1 MLSGVVARDRSGARG
16 APRGS
21 LTGASL
27 SLGVGVVAILG
38 APEDGSIALFDVL
51 SGHRR
56 PERGE
61 VRVAGKDPARDVE
74 ARRRIGAVGLSA
86 ALPAAATVAQAI
98 EIARSAHGSS
108 SSPQAVLDTIGLGAL
123 GRRKPASL
131 TSAEARAVELAIA
144 LATESP
150 ALLVVHEPFSDMARS
165 SDETLASLEAIGK
178 SAAVVV
184 LTSSP
189 ADARRF
195 ERVLVLARGFV
206 ARESTGAHPVL
217 GAPAACHLVAWIAS
231 GARELAA
238 ALAGRAEVASL
249 ILSADAPGGLAV
261 VRLAGTDMDALASA
275 FAEAAAT
282 TGADVEAL
290 REMAPVTP
298 EVTAMTEWE
307 VRARQ
312 LTAMHVAASDAR
324 LRAELA
330 AADAAARAAAYAGR
344 GYAPAQHQAQT
355 GPADLAPAWGPA
367 APAELSPGVLAPAE
381 GAEQPA
387 VEQPTAEPPRGG
399 DGSEGQK

>member
-1 MLSGVVARDRSGARG
+1 
-16 APRGS
+16 
-21 LTGASL
+21 
-27 SLGVGVVAILG
+27 
-38 APEDGSIALFDVL
+38 
-51 SGHRR
+51 R

-61 VRVAGKDPARDVE
+61 VRVAGRDPARDVG
-74 ARRRIGAVGLSA
+74 ARRRIGTVGLSA
-86 ALPAAATVAQAI
+86 ALPAAASVSDAI
-98 EIARSAHGSS
+98 AIARSAHGSS
-108 SSPQAVLDTIGLGAL
+108 PSPQAVLDAVGLGAL
-123 GRRKPASL
+123 AGRKPETL

-144 LATESP
+144 LATEAP
-150 ALLVVHEPFSDMARS
+150 ALLVVHEPFIDMARS
-165 SDETLASLEAIGK
+165 SDETLAALEAVGK
-178 SAAVVV
+178 NATVIV

-217 GAPAACHLVAWIAS
+217 GAPPACHLVAWVAS

-238 ALAGRAEVASL
+238 ALAGRTEVASL

-261 VRLAGTDMDALASA
+261 VRLAGTDMDALAAA

-290 REMAPVTP
+290 REMAPVTV

-330 AADAAARAAAYAGR
+330 AADAAARAAAYAAR
-344 GYAPAQHQAQT
+344 GYATGHQQA
-355 GPADLAPAWGPA
+355 PSDAANIAPAWGPA
-367 APAELSPGVLAPAE
+367 APAENSPGVLAPA
-381 GAEQPA
+381 AEPPNA
-387 VEQPTAEPPRGG
+387 EPPNAEPPRGG
-399 DGSEGQK
+399 EGKEGGQ